1 MATNADSA
9 TNIKP
14 EISEKVK
21 MFVSW
26 QLLYILS
33 LSAFLDLLFN
43 KN

>member
-26 QLLYILS
+26 QLYILS